1 MAKKPQTQK
10 EQFDTEDELLNFDLE
25 ELSGDKAQAEDEVI
39 ELVELIEADKDEERT
54 RELPVKSRVKEKPA
68 AKTAK
73 AAKAAPVDEARA
85 SVSGKALP
93 EDEEETELDL
103 SDLTLDMEVETTR
116 PVQSVGD
123 DQITEADLEHL
134 LQETSDEEISFDLS
148 SGEEGDQGGKDEEVT
163 DADLEALLQ
172 EATVEE
178 IEEAEEEGEPLEVV
192 TETEAAEE
200 VQLEEEEPSLTD
212 IEFAGESFEETQDV
226 TEPVTEEEAPPPAR
240 AGAEEPIVLD
250 EPVREDVASGE
261 PSVEKLTGISEERL
275 EEIITKV
282 VQDVVERVAR
292 EIMAN
297 VAERVIGQAIEA
309 LKMSLE
315 SSSEES

>member
-10 EQFDTEDELLNFDLE
+10 EQLDTEDELLNFDIE
-25 ELSGDKAQAEDEVI
+25 ELSGDEAQAEDEVI
-39 ELVELIEADKDEERT
+39 DLVELIEADKDEERT

-73 AAKAAPVDEARA
+73 AAKAAPVDEAKA

-103 SDLTLDMEVETTR
+103 SDLTLDMEVATTR

-178 IEEAEEEGEPLEVV
+178 IEEAEEEGKPLEVV

-292 EIMAN
+292 ETMAN